1 MSLILD
7 RPSSQQPY
15 KSGGLLMSIK
25 LLHQAGFA
33 AGSIVLMDNTLASG
47 FIKRATGLAHRVLAF
62 TIAEN

>member
-1 MSLILD
+1 
-7 RPSSQQPY
+7 
-15 KSGGLLMSIK
+15 MSIK